1 MRSSALLLASLL
13 AGTASPHAVATPT
26 SLTSTMQAAA
36 DNTRVQAARWRAQ
49 AADATARAAWR
60 GSWAPSLDL
69 QAQAARRDQLST
81 IDTPAGAFTLGDR
94 DVYEATLSLRQ
105 PLLDLSNQAYG
116 APASQRVA
124 QAQHQ
129 QVLRQQRVQA
139 AAAAS
144 HYLDWL
150 ALEAQRQAILSLQD
164 SLQLRAA
171 RVRNQST
178 AGRALQAD
186 VLDMDVAVT
195 EARQQLV
202 EIKAQQTVLRQDLT
216 RLTGRPI
223 QPQDVRPPDNAADHL
238 QMPDWAKVF
247 AQRRDLQALR
257 LQRESQ
263 RLLASAER
271 ASAWPTLGAA
281 VSVVRSQGNPF
292 TPEDDVRVGLNLQW
306 QPFTSGRIQ
315 AQRQAAESHS
325 SALDADI
332 QQLQAAIRVEIAQ
345 AQASIRTAISL
356 AELAQSA
363 VAASKASRQVRV
375 ARYEAGRATVDEVLD
390 AEATYARQRAQAAS
404 AGYRLRS
411 AVIEHRLAT
420 GAPLFTDTAAD

>member
-13 AGTASPHAVATPT
+13 AGASSPLAVAAPT
-26 SLTSTMQAAA
+26 SLTATMQAAA
-36 DNTRVQAARWRAQ
+36 ENTRVQAARWRAQ

-69 QAQAARRDQLST
+69 QAQAAHRDQLST

-139 AAAAS
+139 AAAARR
-144 HYLDWL
+144 YLDWL
-150 ALEAQRQAILSLQD
+150 ALEAQRQAILALQD
-164 SLQLRAA
+164 SLQRRAA
-171 RVRNQST
+171 RVRNQSA

-186 VLDMDVAVT
+186 VLDIDVAVT

-202 EIKAQQTVLRQDLT
+202 EIEANQTVLQQDLI

-223 QPQDVRPPDNAADHL
+223 QPQDARPPDHAAGPIPT
-238 QMPDWAKVF
+238 PDWAKVF

-257 LQRESQ
+257 LQREGQ
-263 RLLASAER
+263 HLLANAER

-281 VSVVRSQGNPF
+281 VSVIRSQGNPF
-292 TPEDDVRVGLNLQW
+292 TPEEDVRVGLNLQW

-315 AQRQAAESHS
+315 AQRQAAESQR

-332 QQLQAAIRVEIAQ
+332 GQLQAAIRVEVAE

-356 AELAQSA
+356 AELAQSG
-363 VAASKASRQVRV
+363 VTASEASRQVRV

-390 AEATYARQRAQAAS
+390 AEAAYARQRAQAATS
-404 AGYRLRS
+404 GYRLLT
-411 AVIEHRLAT
+411 ALIAYRLAT
-420 GAPLFTDTAAD
+420 GASLFEDLSL

>member
-26 SLTSTMQAAA
+26 SLTATMQAAA

-202 EIKAQQTVLRQDLT
+202 EIEAQQTVLRQDLT

-223 QPQDVRPPDNAADHL
+223 QPRDVRPPDNAADHL
-238 QMPDWAKVF
+238 QTPDWAEVF

-271 ASAWPTLGAA
+271 ASAWPTLGTA
-281 VSVVRSQGNPF
+281 VPWTQTSSNCRPRSGSRLPR
-292 TPEDDVRVGLNLQW
+292 PR
-306 QPFTSGRIQ
+306 R
-315 AQRQAAESHS
+315 R
-325 SALDADI
+325 SAPQSAWPNWRNRLSPRARPV
-332 QQLQAAIRVEIAQ
+332 ARSA
-345 AQASIRTAISL
+345 SL
-356 AELAQSA
+356 ATRRAGPPWMKSWTPKPPTHGNAHRPPLRGI
-363 VAASKASRQVRV
+363 VCAA
-375 ARYEAGRATVDEVLD
+375 
-390 AEATYARQRAQAAS
+390 
-404 AGYRLRS
+404 
-411 AVIEHRLAT
+411 
-420 GAPLFTDTAAD
+420 P